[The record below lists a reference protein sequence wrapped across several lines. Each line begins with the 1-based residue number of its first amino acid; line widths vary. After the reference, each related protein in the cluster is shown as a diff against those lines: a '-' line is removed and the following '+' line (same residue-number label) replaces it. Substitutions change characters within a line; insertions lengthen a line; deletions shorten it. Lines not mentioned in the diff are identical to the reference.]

1 MDNISTQIDDIFQDL
16 DTKKT
21 NNETHNI
28 DSKSKDDTTFAD
40 ETLKSKPTKYS
51 KDFVEALKTVID
63 KDLRLLQHKVKSFNK
78 DILKCVA
85 GIITPTSI
93 VLDDNINNIDKNVDK
108 VEEIISMLIINKG
121 TIKPGLFGKL
131 NKEKKLEVKVL
142 DEKITY
148 LTECQNNLISI
159 KNEFN
164 KMLEKQ
170 EKLNNTTFSETN
182 VSEYNHVAEDDKQE
196 DPFQTTINFYMSEN
210 GKKGLR

>member
-1 MDNISTQIDDIFQDL
+1 
-16 DTKKT
+16 
-21 NNETHNI
+21 
-28 DSKSKDDTTFAD
+28 
-40 ETLKSKPTKYS
+40 
-51 KDFVEALKTVID
+51 
-63 KDLRLLQHKVKSFNK
+63 
-78 DILKCVA
+78 
-85 GIITPTSI
+85 
-93 VLDDNINNIDKNVDK
+93 
-108 VEEIISMLIINKG
+108 
-121 TIKPGLFGKL
+121 GKL